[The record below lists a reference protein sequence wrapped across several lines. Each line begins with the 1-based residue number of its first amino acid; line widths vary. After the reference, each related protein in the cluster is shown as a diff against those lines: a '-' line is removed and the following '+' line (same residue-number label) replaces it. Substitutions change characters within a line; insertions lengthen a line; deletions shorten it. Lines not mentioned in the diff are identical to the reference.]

1 MKKAFS
7 KKNPEILF
15 WLGALVLS
23 AVCFFLFL
31 RFDLSKELIEI
42 FSRFRLIHFAVLLL
56 AYYLLFQLHEK
67 SGIFFGLL
75 LTTLVFVLPIAIN
88 LSAGLSNAT
97 IIGGFIPYKD
107 GYYYYNGANML
118 LSGLPISQSGLQ
130 GAFRPLFPGLISI
143 LLMLTNENLLIAM
156 QLMVLALGF
165 TCFFAAFLVKEE
177 YGPLPAALF
186 FSLVY
191 AFIRPMIGDTLTEI
205 PSLTFACLAFMLL
218 FRTARSKSFPDA
230 VMGGIMLVLALSIR
244 AGAFFI
250 LPLLI
255 LWLGWLFRGEK
266 KISFKMLVVFSVI
279 FLAAFII
286 FNMVFPRMVTAQGDS
301 TFGNF
306 SWMLYGQAVGGAGWD
321 YHLEVLGT
329 HDSAIVMQ
337 EPALERIRQY
347 PLGLLIG
354 IYKSYRDFFTNNSL
368 GMFDLLSGEKAVESW
383 IFWVLMIALMVLG
396 LLKSAHNIK
405 KPFKG
410 LLLACF
416 IGTILSIPFLPP
428 IDGGNR
434 FYSGSVPFL
443 FAFMVLGVPAL
454 WLVKTGESETRL
466 MGSFTKISRIMS
478 ILLVLFI
485 TIGPVLTMNLARP
498 PAIGTG
504 TCAAGQT
511 PAVVRYT
518 RGAYVD
524 ILPDGSTSRGLSPSL
539 CLEDFRNNG
548 ADQTTDDFFNE
559 LVALND
565 EESSG
570 MRLWAGVDWISRQYY
585 FILLPL
591 DLAESTLTGQTFQVC
606 VQEIHTQFQQIL
618 LIRSID

>member
-7 KKNPEILF
+7 KKYPEILF

-31 RFDLSKELIEI
+31 RFDLSKEFIGI
-42 FSRFRLIHFAVLLL
+42 FSRFRLVHFAVLLL
-56 AYYLLFQLHEK
+56 VYFLLFQVRGKLVLPL
-67 SGIFFGLL
+67 GLL
-75 LTTLVFVLPIAIN
+75 LTALVFALPIAVN
-88 LSAGLSNAT
+88 LSSGLSNAT

-143 LLMLTNENLLIAM
+143 LLLLTNENLLIAM

-186 FSLVY
+186 FSQVY

-205 PSLTFACLAFMLL
+205 PSLTFACLAFVLL
-218 FRTARSKSFPDA
+218 FRTARSKSFSDA
-230 VMGGIMLVLALSIR
+230 VIGGIMLILALSIR

-266 KISFKMLVVFSVI
+266 NISFKMLVVFSVI
-279 FLAAFII
+279 FLAAFIL

-329 HDSAIVMQ
+329 HDSAVVMQ
-337 EPALERIRQY
+337 AAIERIRQY

-368 GMFDLLSGEKAVESW
+368 GMFDLLSGEKAGEGW
-383 IFWVLMIALMVLG
+383 AFWTMMIALLVLG
-396 LLKSAHNIK
+396 LVKSVRNIK

-443 FAFMVLGVPAL
+443 FAFMVMGLPPL
-454 WLVKTGESETRL
+454 WITKAEEGETNFTG
-466 MGSFTKISRIMS
+466 RIFKLPRVAS

-485 TIGPVLTMNLARP
+485 TVGPVLIMNLASP
-498 PAIGTG
+498 VSVETG
-504 TCAAGQT
+504 TCAAWQT
-511 PAVVRYT
+511 SATVRYT

-524 ILPDGSTSRGLSPSL
+524 ILPDGSASCGLSPNL
-539 CLEDFRNNG
+539 CLNDFRTNG

-559 LVALND
+559 LVALSE

-570 MRLWAGVDWISRQYY
+570 LRLWAGVEWTSRQYY

-591 DLAESTLTGQTFQVC
+591 DLAKNTLPGQAFQAC
-606 VQEIHTQFQQIL
+606 AQGMQTQFQQIL
-618 LIRSID
+618 LIRSVD